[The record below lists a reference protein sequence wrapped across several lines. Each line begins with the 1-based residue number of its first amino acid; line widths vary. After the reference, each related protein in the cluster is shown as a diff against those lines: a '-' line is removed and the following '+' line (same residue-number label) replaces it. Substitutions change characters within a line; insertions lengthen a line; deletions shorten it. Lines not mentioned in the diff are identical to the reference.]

1 MWDAYA
7 YQESLQQKTNSKIYS
22 SNIKQMTKYQQL
34 NDTEKR
40 VIITEINHSL
50 LYDPQA
56 YKQIM
61 DVVKK
66 SNPSKPIILFPKEPP
81 HEN

>member
-1 MWDAYA
+1 
-7 YQESLQQKTNSKIYS
+7 
-22 SNIKQMTKYQQL
+22 MTKYQQL
-34 NDTEKR
+34 NEVEKR

-66 SNPSKPIILFPKEPP
+66 STPSKPIILFPQEPI

>member
-1 MWDAYA
+1 
-7 YQESLQQKTNSKIYS
+7 
-22 SNIKQMTKYQQL
+22 MTKYQQL

-50 LYDPQA
+50 LYDKDA
-56 YKQIM
+56 FRQIM

-66 SNPSKPIILFPKEPP
+66 SNPSKPIILFPQEQL

>member
-1 MWDAYA
+1 
-7 YQESLQQKTNSKIYS
+7 
-22 SNIKQMTKYQQL
+22 MTKYQQL

-61 DVVKK
+61 DVVKHSK
-66 SNPSKPIILFPKEPP
+66 PSKPIILFPQENH

>member
-1 MWDAYA
+1 
-7 YQESLQQKTNSKIYS
+7 
-22 SNIKQMTKYQQL
+22 MTKYQQL
-34 NDTEKR
+34 NEVEKR

-66 SNPSKPIILFPKEPP
+66 STPSKPIILFPQENH

>member
-1 MWDAYA
+1 
-7 YQESLQQKTNSKIYS
+7 
-22 SNIKQMTKYQQL
+22 MTKYQQL
-34 NDTEKR
+34 NEVEKR

-66 SNPSKPIILFPKEPP
+66 SAPSKPIILFPKEYQN
-81 HEN
+81 EN

>member
-1 MWDAYA
+1 
-7 YQESLQQKTNSKIYS
+7 
-22 SNIKQMTKYQQL
+22 MTKYQQL

-50 LYDPQA
+50 LYDKDA
-56 YKQIM
+56 FKQIM

-66 SNPSKPIILFPKEPP
+66 SNPSKPIILFPKE
-81 HEN
+81 HHNEN

>member
-1 MWDAYA
+1 
-7 YQESLQQKTNSKIYS
+7 
-22 SNIKQMTKYQQL
+22 MTKYQQL
-34 NDTEKR
+34 NEVEKR

-66 SNPSKPIILFPKEPP
+66 STPSKPIVLFPQENH

>member
-1 MWDAYA
+1 
-7 YQESLQQKTNSKIYS
+7 
-22 SNIKQMTKYQQL
+22 MTKYQQL

-50 LYDPQA
+50 LYDKDA
-56 YKQIM
+56 FKQIM

-66 SNPSKPIILFPKEPP
+66 SNPIKPIILFPKENY

>member
-1 MWDAYA
+1 
-7 YQESLQQKTNSKIYS
+7 
-22 SNIKQMTKYQQL
+22 MTKYQQL

-50 LYDPQA
+50 LYDKDA
-56 YKQIM
+56 FKQIM

-66 SNPSKPIILFPKEPP
+66 SNPIKPIILFPKTQA